1 MTAFT
6 LMDSRLLDASRAAE
20 PSAPP
25 VPAITG
31 ATRAAVAWT
40 RGPVARIVIVTVA
53 LRLATAVL
61 AFFAQVT
68 IPVYQDQG
76 FGVYRQRHAFWD
88 NFARYDSG
96 WYYGIARNGYEWV
109 EGGRN
114 NLAFFPVYPMAMR
127 ASGLLL
133 GGKQADFYFGGIA
146 VSWVACMVAM
156 LLLYRLACLDM
167 DEDAAERAVP
177 YALLYPFAFFFG
189 VVYSESL
196 FLMLVLGAFYGFR
209 TRRWALGA
217 GLGLLATATRVNGVM
232 ILPALAW
239 VAWTHVREDRA
250 TWRPA
255 LAALAVVPMGLVAY
269 SAFCY
274 SLSGNPLEWMD
285 SIRRWEYH
293 PGGAPWAGLQ
303 ALGHQLVTQPYH
315 FLVYGRMAPYD
326 TLNGLAAVLALLLVP
341 AVWMRLGTAY
351 ALFMLAN
358 LLLPLSSGQYEGLG
372 RYTSVFFPIAILAGA
387 IQQPSFRLLVLGISA
402 AFYTLCLVLF
412 VNAHPIF

>member
-1 MTAFT
+1 
-6 LMDSRLLDASRAAE
+6 MDSPLPDNSRAAE
-20 PSAPP
+20 PSTLPDP
-25 VPAITG
+25 VV
-31 ATRAAVAWT
+31 ATAARSALAWT

-53 LRLATAVL
+53 LRLATALL

-68 IPVYQDQG
+68 IPAYQDQG
-76 FGVYRQRHAFWD
+76 FGVYRERHAFWD

-96 WYYGIARNGYEWV
+96 WYHGIARNGYQWV

-127 ASGLLL
+127 GVGLLF
-133 GGKQADFYFGGIA
+133 GGKQADFYFGGIL

-156 LLLYRLACLDM
+156 LLLYRLARLDV

-189 VVYSESL
+189 VVYSESV

-209 TRRWALGA
+209 TRRWAVGA
-217 GLGLLATATRVNGVM
+217 GAGLLATATRVNGVL

-239 VAWTHVREDRA
+239 VAWTHVRDDRT

-255 LAALAVVPMGLVAY
+255 LAALATVPMGLVAY

-274 SLSGNPLEWMD
+274 SVSGNPFEWMD
-285 SIRRWEYH
+285 SIRRWEYQ
-293 PGGAPWAGLQ
+293 PGGAPWNGLQ
-303 ALGHQLVTQPYH
+303 ALGRELVTQPYQ
-315 FLVYGRMAPYD
+315 FLVHGRMAPYD
-326 TLNGLAAVLALLLVP
+326 TLNGLAAVLALVLVP
-341 AVWMRLGTAY
+341 VVWFRLGAAY

-358 LLLPLSSGQYEGLG
+358 LLLPLSSGQFEGLG
-372 RYTSVFFPIAILAGA
+372 RYTSVFFPVAILAGA

-402 AFYTLCLVLF
+402 AFYTLCLALF

>member
-1 MTAFT
+1 
-6 LMDSRLLDASRAAE
+6 MDSRLLDLSRAAE
-20 PSAPP
+20 PSALRVP
-25 VPAITG
+25 VDGRVAH
-31 ATRAAVAWT
+31 AAVAWT

-53 LRLATAVL
+53 LRLATALV

-68 IPVYQDQG
+68 MPAYQDQG

-88 NFARYDSG
+88 NFARYDAG
-96 WYYGIARNGYEWV
+96 WYHGIARSGYDWV

-127 ASGLLL
+127 ASGFLL
-133 GGKQADFYFGGIA
+133 GGTPADYYFGGIA
-146 VSWVACMVAM
+146 VSWVACIAAMVM
-156 LLLYRLACLDM
+156 LYRLARLDVG
-167 DEDAAERAVP
+167 DDAAERAVL

-196 FLMLVLGAFYGFR
+196 FLMLVIGSFYGFR

-217 GLGLLATATRVNGVM
+217 GAGLLATATRVNGVM

-239 VAWTHVREDRA
+239 LAWTHVRDDRK

-255 LAALAVVPMGLVAY
+255 LVALASVPMGLVAY

-274 SLSGNPLEWMD
+274 SLSGNPFEWMD

-293 PGGAPWAGLQ
+293 PGGAPWVGLQ
-303 ALGHQLVTQPYH
+303 TLARELVTQPYH
-315 FLVYGRMAPYD
+315 FLVHGRMAPYD
-326 TLNGLAAVLALLLVP
+326 TLNGLAAVLALILVP
-341 AVWMRLGTAY
+341 VVWFRLGTAY

-372 RYTSVFFPIAILAGA
+372 RYTSVFFPIAILAA
-387 IQQPSFRLLVLGISA
+387 TIQQPSFRLLALGISA
-402 AFYTLCLVLF
+402 AFYTLGLTLF
-412 VNAHPIF
+412 VNVHPIF